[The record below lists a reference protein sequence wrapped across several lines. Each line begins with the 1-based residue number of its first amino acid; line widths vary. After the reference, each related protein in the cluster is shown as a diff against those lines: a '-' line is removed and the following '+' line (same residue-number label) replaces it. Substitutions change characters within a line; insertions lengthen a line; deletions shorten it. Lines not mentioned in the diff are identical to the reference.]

1 MTQKEIEDMLQRHED
16 RLNAIDVAYAKIETK
31 LNLILGVLTTI
42 GAAFA
47 GVIIKMMF

>member
-1 MTQKEIEDMLQRHED
+1 MLKSHEA
-16 RLNAIDVAYAKIETK
+16 RLNTIDVAYAKIETK
-31 LNLILGVLTTI
+31 LNIILGVLTTI